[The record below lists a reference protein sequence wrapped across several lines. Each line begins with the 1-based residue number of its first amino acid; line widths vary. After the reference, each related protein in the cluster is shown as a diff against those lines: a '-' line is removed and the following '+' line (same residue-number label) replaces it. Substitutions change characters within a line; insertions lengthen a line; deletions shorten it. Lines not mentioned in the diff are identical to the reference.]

1 MIKSIESLEKFYI
14 VKCSNLECAVLISSY
29 EEAASK
35 GLKNILKKY
44 GQNTNLS
51 FIMSVD
57 LIKDSEIETRL
68 FMTSNVLADLGHF
81 KLAEELD
88 SMSDFFLDKGKNPH

>member
-1 MIKSIESLEKFYI
+1 MIKSIESLENFYI
-14 VKCSNLECAVLISSY
+14 VKCSNLECVVLSSSY
-29 EEAASK
+29 EEAVSK

-57 LIKDSEIETRL
+57 LIKNLEIETRL

>member
-1 MIKSIESLEKFYI
+1 MVRNIESLEQFFI
-14 VKCSNLECAVLISSY
+14 VKCSNLECIVLSTSY
-29 EEAASK
+29 EDAVVT
-35 GLKNILKKY
+35 GLKNILKRY
-44 GQNTNLS
+44 GKNTNLS
-51 FIMSVD
+51 FIISVD
-57 LIKDSEIETRL
+57 LIKESEIETRL

>member
-1 MIKSIESLEKFYI
+1 MT
-14 VKCSNLECAVLISSY
+14 
-29 EEAASK
+29 SK

-51 FIMSVD
+51 FIISVD
-57 LIKDSEIETRL
+57 LIKESEIETRL